1 MTVRPQWSIS
11 ASGVRKVGSAAVLVL
26 LAAGSVVATVK
37 LGGLPF
43 ASALAAVS
51 GAQPLWL
58 WAAGCSFGLALACSA
73 SAWRCAFGLCGG
85 SIGRLEASARY
96 GAGSL
101 VNSLLP
107 GHLGAATRI
116 VLFSRALNGDDRL
129 WVASGVPAAI
139 GAARAML
146 LAAFVL
152 VAAGSGVLPAWTA
165 LVLAGAGCAA
175 AAVCVWGRRREPG
188 TGRLSHLL
196 EVFRALGQS
205 PGGAARLFAWLAA
218 SITARLLAVAA
229 VAAALGIAA
238 PISAA
243 LVIVPALAVTAFA
256 SLSPAGIGVTSGAVA
271 IVLHQ
276 RGADV
281 TTALAAGIGVNAVET
296 AAGLAAGIAGGL
308 LLAFP
313 APSARRWTVLSL
325 GATACLAAAVV
336 GVGSFADLV

>member
-1 MTVRPQWSIS
+1 
-11 ASGVRKVGSAAVLVL
+11 
-26 LAAGSVVATVK
+26 
-37 LGGLPF
+37 
-43 ASALAAVS
+43 
-51 GAQPLWL
+51 
-58 WAAGCSFGLALACSA
+58 
-73 SAWRCAFGLCGG
+73 
-85 SIGRLEASARY
+85 
-96 GAGSL
+96 

-107 GHLGAATRI
+107 GHLGVATRI
-116 VLFSRALNGDDRL
+116 FLFSRALNGDDRM

-146 LAAFVL
+146 LAALVL
-152 VAAGSGVLPAWTA
+152 VAAGTGTLPAWTA
-165 LVLAGAGCAA
+165 LVLVGAGCV
-175 AAVCVWGRRREPG
+175 AAVVCAWGRRTGPG

-196 EVFRALGQS
+196 DVFRVLGRS
-205 PGGAARLFAWLAA
+205 PGGAVRLFAWLAA
-218 SITARLLAVAA
+218 SITARLLAVTA
-229 VAAALGIAA
+229 VAAALGVAA

-276 RGADV
+276 RGVDV
-281 TTALAAGIGVNAVET
+281 TTALAAGIALNGVET

-336 GVGSFADLV
+336 SAGSFADLA